1 MRHTE
6 WGDRHHSFGW
16 LATEPRHLQPAS
28 DPLTARD
35 EPADTSTIR
44 DRARGPRPAAGA
56 TGPPHDCL
64 VRRPRGRVR
73 GCWSRPV

>member
-28 DPLTARD
+28 DPADPRD

-44 DRARGPRPAAGA
+44 DRARGPRPVPRARLTTAGSA
-56 TGPPHDCL
+56 PAPWTGS
-64 VRRPRGRVR
+64 RVLESP
-73 GCWSRPV
+73 C

>member
-28 DPLTARD
+28 DP
-35 EPADTSTIR
+35 ADRSG
-44 DRARGPRPAAGA
+44 RAGGYVDHPRPGPRPVPRARLTTAWSAWAGS
-56 TGPPHDCL
+56 
-64 VRRPRGRVR
+64 RGLESP
-73 GCWSRPV
+73 C

>member
-28 DPLTARD
+28 DP
-35 EPADTSTIR
+35 ADRSG
-44 DRARGPRPAAGA
+44 RAGGYVDHPRPGPRPAARA

-64 VRRPRGRVR
+64 VRVGGFEGV
-73 GCWSRPV
+73 GVAL